1 MLWTQAFG
9 FCSVILGLYLSAEY
23 DTGSGSMIALVA
35 AVLFAIVAVGQVV
48 IRSFI
53 QSDENLN

>member
-1 MLWTQAFG
+1 
-9 FCSVILGLYLSAEY
+9 LGLYLSAEY